1 MNHPTRWKGRLA
13 LAIVAAL
20 VAAPASPAPAAAPAG
35 DEYVLDLPGGGQT
48 ESTGVNTAS
57 GAGDREQ
64 RGVVGEADPP
74 ATPLAAL
81 GATAGS
87 MPAPLLVGL
96 TALLV
101 LAIIAALGR
110 RRATSRGT
118 R

>member
-1 MNHPTRWKGRLA
+1 MNHPTGWNGRLA

-20 VAAPASPAPAAAPAG
+20 VAAPAPPALAAAPAG
-35 DEYVLDLPGGGQT
+35 DEYVLDLPGSGQA
-48 ESTGVNTAS
+48 ESNGVNAAA
-57 GAGDREQ
+57 GAGGREQ
-64 RGVVGEADPP
+64 RGVVGETDPP

-87 MPAPLLVGL
+87 LPGSLLAGL
-96 TALLV
+96 GALLA

-110 RRATSRGT
+110 RRTTPHGT